1 MRTVEGIEG
10 LRSIIGVR
18 LGPSAPIVID
28 QDKVRAFADVTGD
41 HQWIHLDVERAKAT
55 PFGGTIAHGYLVLS
69 LVPPLLFG
77 QLLKVDG
84 VSAILN
90 YGADKL
96 RFPDVARVGSEVQLA
111 ATLESLETRKQGE
124 LAVFALE
131 FTATGA
137 AKPCCAAQILLMFL
151 P

>member
-10 LRSIIGVR
+10 LRSIVGET
-18 LGPSAPIVID
+18 LGPSEPIVID
-28 QDKVRAFADVTGD
+28 QDKVRAFADITGD
-41 HQWIHLDVERAKAT
+41 HQWIHLDVDRAKAT

-96 RFPDVARVGSEVQLA
+96 RFPDVARVGSEVRLS
-111 ATLESLETRKQGE
+111 ATLESLESRKQGE
-124 LAVFALE
+124 LATFALE

-137 AKPCCAAQILLMFL
+137 KKPCCVAQILLMFL

>member
-1 MRTVEGIEG
+1 MRTVQGIEG
-10 LRSIIGVR
+10 LRGIIGET
-18 LGPSAPIVID
+18 LGPSDAIVID
-28 QDKVRAFADVTGD
+28 RDKVRGFAEVTGD
-41 HQWIHLDVERAKAT
+41 HQWIHLDEERAKAT

-77 QLLKVDG
+77 QLLKVEG

-96 RFPDVARVGSEVQLA
+96 RFPDVVRVGSEVRLS
-111 ATLESLETRKQGE
+111 ATLESIKPRSPGE
-124 LAVFALE
+124 LATFALE
-131 FTATGA
+131 FTTEGA
-137 AKPCCAAQILLMFL
+137 AKPCCVAQILLLFL

>member
-10 LRSIIGVR
+10 LRSIIGVT
-18 LGPSAPIVID
+18 LGPSAPIAID

-77 QLLKVDG
+77 QLLKVEG

-96 RFPDVARVGSEVQLA
+96 RFPDVARVGSEVQLT
-111 ATLESLETRKQGE
+111 ATLQSLDSRKQGE
-124 LAVFALE
+124 LATFALE

-137 AKPCCAAQILLMFL
+137 KKPCCAAQILLMFL

>member
-1 MRTVEGIEG
+1 MRTVEGMEG
-10 LRSIIGVR
+10 LRGIIGET
-18 LGPSAPIVID
+18 LGPSEPITID
-28 QDKVRAFADVTGD
+28 KDKVRAFAEVTGD
-41 HQWIHLDVERAKAT
+41 HQWIHLDEARAKAT

-77 QLLKVDG
+77 QLLTVAG

-96 RFPDVARVGSEVQLA
+96 RFPDVVRVGSQVRLA
-111 ATLESLETRKQGE
+111 ATLEKIVPRAPGE
-124 LAVFALE
+124 LATFALE

-137 AKPCCAAQILLMFL
+137 EKPCCVAQILLLFL